1 MEDRV
6 QKKMVEMEKRLTGD
20 MTNQQTVSSEQK
32 EAQDPEIVANREHL
46 KEIQQI
52 AQRMIDAIKAE
63 LKNVTDPFERAWILG
78 VVSEKCRMVAG
89 VNYAEAMSTEEG
101 SESNVSTEV
110 NNDMPEM

>member
-1 MEDRV
+1 MKENE
-6 QKKMVEMEKRLTGD
+6 KKMTENSTGD

-32 EAQDPEIVANREHL
+32 DPEIVANREHL

-101 SESNVSTEV
+101 SESNEE
-110 NNDMPEM
+110 NNSEGVGEA

>member
-6 QKKMVEMEKRLTGD
+6 QKKIVEMEKRLTGD

-32 EAQDPEIVANREHL
+32 EPQDTTDAQQDPEIVSNQEHL

-63 LKNVTDPFERAWILG
+63 LKNVADPFERAWILG

-89 VNYAEAMSTEEG
+89 INFAEALSAEEG
-101 SESNVSTEV
+101 E
-110 NNDMPEM
+110 

>member
-20 MTNQQTVSSEQK
+20 TTNQQTVSSEQK
-32 EAQDPEIVANREHL
+32 ETQDPEIVANREHL

-89 VNYAEAMSTEEG
+89 INYAEAMSTKEG
-101 SESNVSTEV
+101 SESNGREQD
-110 NNDMPEM
+110 N